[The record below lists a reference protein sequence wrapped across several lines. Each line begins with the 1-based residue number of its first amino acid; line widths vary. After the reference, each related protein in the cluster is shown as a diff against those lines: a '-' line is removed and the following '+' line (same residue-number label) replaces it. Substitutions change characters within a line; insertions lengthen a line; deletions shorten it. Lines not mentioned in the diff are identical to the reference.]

1 MVGLEF
7 YHACA
12 IYIVVMDEKNPSQ
25 NTPLSV
31 RSNKNA
37 LTGVLFLVLLAVVG
51 LWAYN
56 SWQEGTLPLSDGNIS
71 RGGKYEALAKDHL
84 QGEKFLEY
92 INSAFGRLE
101 NEDPDDNASAYL
113 DIGFYKNELGD
124 KEGAI
129 QAYRAGIEQYPRHEV
144 MVSNLAHIYEDMK
157 EYESAE
163 KYYQKLLEV
172 NPRNVRGIIDFA
184 SLYRYYFDDKQ
195 DAIVDMVE
203 VRGLANNPNEFNLLI
218 FLANYY
224 RYDMQ
229 DLRKAEIYYRQIL
242 ELDPQ
247 NISVQ
252 VELRNLLEQQG
263 RTL

>member
-1 MVGLEF
+1 ME
-7 YHACA
+7 
-12 IYIVVMDEKNPSQ
+12 EQSQTQSPSPAQ
-25 NTPLSV
+25 KPSSGKDARTPQ
-31 RSNKNA
+31 NA
-37 LTGVLFLVLLAVVG
+37 LMGVVLLAALAG
-51 LWAYN
+51 AGWWAYA
-56 SWQEGTLPLSDGNIS
+56 SWQEGTLSLSDGNLS
-71 RGGKYEALAKDHL
+71 RGGKYESLAKDHL

-92 INSAFGRLE
+92 IDSAFGRLE
-101 NEDPDDNASAYL
+101 NEDPDDDASAYL

-129 QAYRAGIEQYPRHEV
+129 AAYRAGIEQYPNHEV
-144 MVSNLAHIYEDMK
+144 MLSNLAHIYEDMK

-172 NPRNVRGIIDFA
+172 NPQNVRGIVDLG
-184 SLYRYYFDDKQ
+184 SLYRYYFDDK
-195 DAIVDMVE
+195 DNAIVDVVE
-203 VRGLANNPNEFNLLI
+203 VKGLANNPNDFNLLI

-224 RYDMQ
+224 RYDIN
-229 DLRKAEIYYRQIL
+229 DLQKAEIYYRQIL

-247 NISVQ
+247 NIAVQ